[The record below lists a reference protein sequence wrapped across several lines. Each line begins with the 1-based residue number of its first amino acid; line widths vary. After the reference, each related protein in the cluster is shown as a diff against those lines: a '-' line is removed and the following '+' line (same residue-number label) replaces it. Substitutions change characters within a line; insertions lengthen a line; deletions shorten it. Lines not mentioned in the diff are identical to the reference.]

1 MSALRTGLLVGLLLA
16 QLVAAAHIGFT
27 QTSRSLENR
36 IPKPDP
42 KKYHSV
48 QDAKD
53 WKNPYLIVRR
63 DGIEIVG
70 MTPVGR
76 AITVESVPGVLE
88 RLPASAWPYG
98 LVVAVQD
105 IILSGKTDLA
115 HIEANRTKLLNLL
128 KELGIA
134 VDRWP

>member
-1 MSALRTGLLVGLLLA
+1 
-16 QLVAAAHIGFT
+16 
-27 QTSRSLENR
+27 
-36 IPKPDP
+36 
-42 KKYHSV
+42 
-48 QDAKD
+48 
-53 WKNPYLIVRR
+53 
-63 DGIEIVG
+63 

-76 AITVESVPGVLE
+76 AITIESVPGVLE